1 MCPPRFERPPLVG
14 RAVIEAGT
22 LPGGPQ
28 SLPGAG
34 DTQGESCRGRGLSQ
48 EWGRGSIPTSPVA
61 APHPAGDR
69 QTPSQ
74 PAEFRGQSTNEE
86 TEAPSARE
94 ASPNTRDGKSWSPV
108 GLAVMPV
115 QSRLEAGAAAPA
127 QDPRPRAGHCVTSG
141 GGALPALCGGSP
153 LFHIWCLPWP
163 QIQPKSPR
171 PSAAGREGV
180 G

>member
-1 MCPPRFERPPLVG
+1 MCPPRFERLPLVG
-14 RAVIEAGT
+14 RAVTEAGT

-34 DTQGESCRGRGLSQ
+34 DTRGESCRGRGLSQ
-48 EWGRGSIPTSPVA
+48 EWGRESIPTSPVA

-74 PAEFRGQSTNEE
+74 PAEFRGQSTDEE
-86 TEAPSARE
+86 TEAPSAGE

-153 LFHIWCLPWP
+153 PFHIWCLPWP